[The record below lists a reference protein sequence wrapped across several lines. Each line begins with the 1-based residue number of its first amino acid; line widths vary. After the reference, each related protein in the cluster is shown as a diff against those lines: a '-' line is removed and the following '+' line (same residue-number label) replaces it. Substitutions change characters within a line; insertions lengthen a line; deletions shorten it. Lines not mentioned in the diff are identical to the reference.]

1 MYVKFFRV
9 RVIFRTQVF
18 AGFVVLHFVFKVTIS
33 KMLNF
38 CSRFLFHSTLLI
50 NRLLAS
56 AFVLVNGIV
65 FDR

>member
-38 CSRFLFHSTLLI
+38 CSRFLFYSTLLI
-50 NRLLAS
+50 NRLLTS